1 MNTRNNKG
9 QFRKGHSGNPGG
21 RPKGNLTSALRNFM
35 DDIDYENGLSRIEMV
50 TKILYKLACE
60 GDLSAI
66 KLIFERVDGK
76 PKQYIENHYVDRP
89 IKVLQLPED
98 FT

>member
-1 MNTRNNKG
+1 MNTRNHKG

-76 PKQYIENHYVDRP
+76 PKQYIENQYVDRP

>member
-1 MNTRNNKG
+1 MNTRNHKG

>member
-1 MNTRNNKG
+1 MTTRNHKG
-9 QFRKGHSGNPGG
+9 QFIKGHSGNPGG

-35 DDIDYENGLSRIEMV
+35 DDIDYENGLSRIDMV
-50 TKILYKLACE
+50 TKILYKLACK

-76 PKQYIENHYVDRP
+76 HKQYIENHYVDRP